1 MYCLNSG
8 VELQR
13 AGTTRFRRAL
23 RDYKINLL
31 NLTKKAN
38 GYWRYKVVI
47 KKIKSLCPECL
58 QIIDADVDEDKERV
72 TIVKKCPVHG
82 KFENTYWSSDEIYKN
97 ASKYDYKGDGLEN
110 PQTSLKGTCPSN
122 CGLCSEHESH
132 TILGLI
138 DVTNRCNMR
147 CPVCFANAAV
157 SKSLYEPTYQE
168 IRDMLQNLRNNQPVG
183 APAIQYA
190 GGEPTVRKDIVD
202 LVKLAKEEGFT
213 HTQIATNGIKLAKDP
228 NLAGELKEAGLNT
241 VYLQFDGVTEE
252 PYIKIRNRNLLET
265 KLEAIENC
273 RKVNLGIVLVPTL
286 IKGINDQ
293 QVGDIIR
300 FAVDNIDIV
309 RGINFQPVSF
319 AGRTPADEVEEQRVT
334 IPDFEKLVEE
344 QTESKIKV
352 EDFYPASSV
361 VPVSKFIEAI
371 EGKEQV
377 TFTCHPHCGAAT
389 YIFIDGDDII
399 PVTQFI
405 DVDKFFTLLTKSAED
420 IKGGGLTGK
429 AKTIARATVELPRTI
444 DRSKAPKSVDM
455 KKILTSVFKE
465 RSYSAL
471 GDFHKKSLLIACMH
485 FMDPWN
491 FDHERVR
498 RCVIHYAVPDGR
510 IIPFCSMN
518 TLYRQE
524 IEKKFAVPFKSEHE
538 SE

>member
-1 MYCLNSG
+1 M
-8 VELQR
+8 
-13 AGTTRFRRAL
+13 
-23 RDYKINLL
+23 
-31 NLTKKAN
+31 
-38 GYWRYKVVI
+38 VI
-47 KKIKSLCPECL
+47 KRTKSLCPECL
-58 QIIDADVDEDKERV
+58 QIIDAEVDEDKNRV
-72 TIVKKCPVHG
+72 KIVKECLEHG
-82 KFENTYWSSDEIYKN
+82 KFENTYWSSDKLYRN
-97 ASKYDYKGDGLEN
+97 ASEYDYKGEGIEN
-110 PQTSLKGTCPSN
+110 PQTSLNGECPSN
-122 CGLCSEHESH
+122 CGICQEHESQ

-138 DVTNRCNMR
+138 DVTNRCNMK

-157 SKSLYEPTYQE
+157 SKSLYEPTYEE
-168 IRDMLQNLRNNQPVG
+168 IRAMLQNLRDNQPVST
-183 APAIQYA
+183 PAIQYA

-202 LVKLAKEEGFT
+202 LIKLAKEEGFT
-213 HTQIATNGIKLAKDP
+213 HTQIATNGIKLAKNP
-228 NLAGELKEAGLNT
+228 NLAKGLKESGLNT
-241 VYLQFDGVTEE
+241 VYLQFDGITEE
-252 PYIKIRNRNLLET
+252 PYIKIRNRDLLST

-273 RKVNLGIVLVPTL
+273 RKVDLGIVLVPTL

-300 FAVDNIDIV
+300 FAVDNIDII

-344 QTESKIKV
+344 QTESKIKI

-361 VPVSKFIEAI
+361 VPISEFVEAI

-389 YIFIDGDDII
+389 YIFIDGNQII

-405 DVDKFFTLLTKSAED
+405 DVDKLFGILTKSAED
-420 IKGGGLTGK
+420 IEKGGLTGK
-429 AKTIARATVELPRTI
+429 AKTIARATVGLPKTI
-444 DRSKAPKSVDM
+444 DTSKAPESVEM

-471 GDFHKKSLLIACMH
+471 GTFHKKSLLIACMH

-491 FDHERVR
+491 FDQDRVR

-524 IEKKFAVPFKSEHE
+524 IEKKFAVPFNDNE

>member
-1 MYCLNSG
+1 LD
-8 VELQR
+8 
-13 AGTTRFRRAL
+13 AGGT
-23 RDYKINLL
+23 IM
-31 NLTKKAN
+31 
-38 GYWRYKVVI
+38 VI
-47 KKIKSLCPECL
+47 KKTKSLCPDCL
-58 QIIDADVDEDKERV
+58 QIIDAEVDEDKDRV
-72 TIVKKCPVHG
+72 KIIKECLVHG

-97 ASKYDYKGDGLEN
+97 AVEYDHKGEGIEN
-110 PQTSLKGTCPSN
+110 PQTVLNGECPSN
-122 CGLCSEHESH
+122 CGLCPEHESH

-138 DVTNRCNMR
+138 DVTNRCNMK

-157 SKSLYEPTYQE
+157 SKSLYEPTYEE
-168 IRDMLQNLRNNQPVG
+168 IRGMLQNLRNNQPVST
-183 APAIQYA
+183 PAIQYA

-202 LVKLAKEEGFT
+202 LIKLAKEEGFT
-213 HTQIATNGIKLAKDP
+213 HTQIATNGIKLAKNP
-228 NLAGELKEAGLNT
+228 NLARDLKEAGLNT
-241 VYLQFDGVTEE
+241 VYLQFDGITEE
-252 PYIKIRNRNLLET
+252 PYIKIRNRDLLST

-273 RKVNLGIVLVPTL
+273 RKVDLGIVLVPTL

-293 QVGDIIR
+293 QVGNIIR
-300 FAVDNIDIV
+300 FAIDNIDII

-361 VPVSKFIEAI
+361 VPISEFVAAI

-389 YIFIDGDDII
+389 YIFIDNDKII

-405 DVDKFFTLLTKSAED
+405 DVDRLFGLLTKSAED
-420 IKGGGLTGK
+420 IEKGGLTGK
-429 AKTIARATVELPRTI
+429 AKTIARATVGLPKTI
-444 DRSKAPKSVDM
+444 DTSKAPESVDI

-491 FDHERVR
+491 FDQDRVR

-524 IEKKFAVPFKSEHE
+524 IEKKFAVPFKNEPE